1 MKALLVI
8 LLLTLPV
15 SWAVAEEAMEFDFNK
30 DSLSDKWYAG
40 PNLIYDCED
49 KHWVCVTKVDLVK
62 CTELRR
68 LALKSGKRELDCVPG
83 DVFERREECLDRQK
97 HLISGAKYP
106 RVCLH
111 PSERSRLIGF
121 Q

>member
-8 LLLTLPV
+8 LLLTV
-15 SWAVAEEAMEFDFNK
+15 SVFTVNAEEALEFDFNK

-83 DVFERREECLDRQK
+83 DVFERREECLARQK
-97 HLISGAKYP
+97 HLVSGAKFP

-111 PSERSRLIGF
+111 PIERSRLIGF